1 MSRMSSLSAERIH
14 AFEDMLFQYRRS
26 HFCCHN
32 SLVLF
37 QHQDVDQILCDFP
50 RIHRKAYHALDD
62 HPKNALLRAHM
73 IRQGIPWDAPGTTNE
88 IVSEVIEQLKIV
100 SEVMEQL
107 TDTDEDS
114 HEFNNHFA
122 FLRYYVKQ
130 LRPYPQLF
138 GKEVEEAVTNALRLV
153 RTVNAWKKK
162 EVDNFVGICEEI
174 LASCNKGKRKRDE
187 FEAGYGDKLVDWYE
201 QDKKSKD

>member
-1 MSRMSSLSAERIH
+1 MSSLSAEHIH
-14 AFEDMLFQYRRS
+14 AFEDMLFQYRQFR
-26 HFCCHN
+26 FCH
-32 SLVLF
+32 
-37 QHQDVDQILCDFP
+37 DFCYVP
-50 RIHRKAYHALDD
+50 HIHKKAYDALDD
-62 HPKNALLRAHM
+62 HAKNALLRAHM
-73 IRQGIPWDAPGTTNE
+73 VRQGIPWDAPGTPNE
-88 IVSEVIEQLKIV
+88 IVSEVMEQLKIV

-114 HEFNNHFA
+114 TITFNNHFA

-187 FEAGYGDKLVDWYE
+187 LEAGYGDKLVDWYE

>member
-1 MSRMSSLSAERIH
+1 MSSLSAEHIH
-14 AFEDMLFQYRRS
+14 AFEDMLFQYRQF
-26 HFCCHN
+26 HFCHEN

-50 RIHRKAYHALDD
+50 RIHKKAYDALDD

-73 IRQGIPWDAPGTTNE
+73 IRQGIPWDAPGTPNE
-88 IVSEVIEQLKIV
+88 IV

-114 HEFNNHFA
+114 HKFNNHFA

-138 GKEVEEAVTNALRLV
+138 GKEVEEAVTNALKLV